1 MGNFSNSIKIIN
13 DILTDLIDADNKINC
28 LESENIE
35 MQTRINNLECLS
47 NLNANSIENLSTK
60 IEDIITILKLEQDTR
75 SQIINRLKD

>member
-13 DILTDLIDADNKINC
+13 DILTDLIDADNKINY

-60 IEDIITILKLEQDTR
+60 IEDIITILELEQDTR
-75 SQIINRLKD
+75 SQIINRLKN

>member
-13 DILTDLIDADNKINC
+13 DILTDLIDADNKINY

-60 IEDIITILKLEQDTR
+60 IEDIITILELEQDTR